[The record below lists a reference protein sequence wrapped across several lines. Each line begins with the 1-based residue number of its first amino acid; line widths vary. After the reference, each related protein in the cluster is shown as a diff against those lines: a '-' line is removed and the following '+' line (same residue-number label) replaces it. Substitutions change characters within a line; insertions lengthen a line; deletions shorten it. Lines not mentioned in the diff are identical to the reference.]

1 MQKLVNALSGT
12 WSLREEYEHID
23 SMPGGGLG
31 KGDVVW
37 RPGPGGLSL
46 IEDYHSKNPKGH
58 VFGLSVTWWD
68 EIAKGYWALWCADS
82 LPTGCTVMARLA
94 KWEGNQLVLGD
105 EFASGGKKFTFKE
118 TVSDITPKTYTQ
130 TLYQGESGSEL
141 KRLMTI
147 RAAKVS
153 EASVKSMKGSSS
165 EAELWAAMDERRK
178 ASLEGNSERIASSMA
193 DEYLQTDISGY
204 VQDKTAWLNEYFKP
218 LAELI
223 TAGKFHWEVYEQK
236 DLQLRMYGDSAVVMG
251 RLEVKG
257 SGARPTPQHTWLA
270 DPNASFSGTLR
281 FTHVYIKRNG
291 KWLLAALHNAVP
303 LPPPT
308 PAK

>member
-1 MQKLVNALSGT
+1 MRSRLFHFCLLLGMCFPAASAQDNKQVPSPTNHSGQESSTRQPPGKRTPQPSPEMQKLVNALSGT

-130 TLYQGESGSEL
+130 TLYQG
-141 KRLMTI
+141 
-147 RAAKVS
+147 
-153 EASVKSMKGSSS
+153 
-165 EAELWAAMDERRK
+165 
-178 ASLEGNSERIASSMA
+178 
-193 DEYLQTDISGY
+193 
-204 VQDKTAWLNEYFKP
+204 
-218 LAELI
+218 
-223 TAGKFHWEVYEQK
+223 
-236 DLQLRMYGDSAVVMG
+236 
-251 RLEVKG
+251 
-257 SGARPTPQHTWLA
+257 
-270 DPNASFSGTLR
+270 
-281 FTHVYIKRNG
+281 
-291 KWLLAALHNAVP
+291 
-303 LPPPT
+303 
-308 PAK
+308 